1 MDNKG
6 RSHWKF
12 YFIVALIAAG
22 VVFVYGFQAKT
33 ENVES
38 FLKQNGVQATFP
50 NFNQV
55 STTVY
60 TFPTI
65 TTTTMPFNTSL
76 GGPIKVCSWNV
87 PLDANHLNNPEIA
100 KEIAAKMSLCDVIAV
115 QGVDSLNEMADP
127 GCPRNAN
134 PDSLSLNLVRSK
146 LELYLNTALGKN
158 YGILISPQIRDKR
171 YAFVYDRNTITLMNS
186 WLYEDGDSKPVCDL
200 NQADVG
206 KMVYN
211 PYVATF
217 KDNAGTMGFTMIN
230 VLVDNQY
237 TIRELENLYGIA
249 QNISQANPN
258 VIIAGTLYSSSPFI
272 TQNTP
277 LNLRTYTWVN
287 DPISYDQILLSTDA
301 NRLYNGSMGL
311 IPVHSYTSPNSIL
324 WTGLKAN

>member
-1 MDNKG
+1 MKNF
-6 RSHWKF
+6 KF
-12 YFIVALIAAG
+12 WFLVLIIVAGA
-22 VVFVYGFQAKT
+22 VFFYVFQAKT
-33 ENVES
+33 ENV
-38 FLKQNGVQATFP
+38 QAWINNNPIQVP

-87 PLDANHLNNPEIA
+87 PLDSNHLNNPEIA
-100 KEIAAKMSLCDVIAV
+100 KEIAAKLSLCDITSI
-115 QGVDSLNEMADP
+115 QGLDNLNEVADI
-127 GCPRNAN
+127 GCPLNAN

-186 WLYEDGDSKPVCDL
+186 WLYVDSDTKPVCDL

-206 KMVYN
+206 KLVYN
-211 PYVATF
+211 PYVASF

-237 TIRELENLYGIA
+237 TIRELENIYGIA

-301 NRLYNGSMGL
+301 NRLYNGTKGV
-311 IPVHSYTSPNSIL
+311 IPCHSYTSANSVL
-324 WTGLKAN
+324 WISLKAN